1 MLRLE
6 KTKQLDRLPD
16 SERKIL
22 IAEIRSSRKAL
33 DLVKQVIEDKI
44 RHYQDSLIT
53 DVGDSI
59 KLGSSVM
66 MIHELKNIC
75 KLFDQTEE

>member
-16 SERKIL
+16 SERRIL

-33 DLVKQVIEDKI
+33 DLVKLVLEDKI
-44 RHYQDSLIT
+44 KHYQDSLIA

-59 KLGSSVM
+59 KLASSVM